1 MGTINGVKGK
11 HNVPPRKKDDA
22 GQGGRKK
29 MKIRLGE
36 EKDFEEIAKLAFEFD
51 DYLDELL
58 LTPEEERNSRE
69 KVRKVL
75 RDGFSDSKHFFFVA
89 EDEGK
94 LIGFSD
100 VWIYPEFIHGG
111 KSAYLNNLYITKKMR
126 RSGVGSLLL
135 SETLR
140 KSKEEGAVAL
150 HISVLPE
157 NVIAQNFY
165 RKNGIDWQII
175 MFEKKLK

>member
-1 MGTINGVKGK
+1 MI
-11 HNVPPRKKDDA
+11 
-22 GQGGRKK
+22 
-29 MKIRLGE
+29 IRLGE
-36 EKDFEEIAKLAFEFD
+36 ENDFEEITRLAFEFD
-51 DYLDELL
+51 DYLDDLL
-58 LTPEEERNSRE
+58 STPEVERNSRE
-69 KVRKVL
+69 TIRKVL
-75 RDGFSDSKHFFFVA
+75 TEGFSDPKHFFFVA
-89 EDEGK
+89 EEGGK

-111 KSAYLNNLYITKKMR
+111 KSAYLNNLYITKDKR
-126 RSGVGSLLL
+126 RSGVGSQLL

-157 NVIAQNFY
+157 NVMAQNFY

>member
-1 MGTINGVKGK
+1 MQNKEIGRIKGRQETMNIRQGVE
-11 HNVPPRKKDDA
+11 ND
-22 GQGGRKK
+22 
-29 MKIRLGE
+29 I
-36 EKDFEEIAKLAFEFD
+36 EEIARLAFEFD
-51 DYLDELL
+51 DYLDDLIS
-58 LTPEEERNSRE
+58 TPEEEKNPRE
-69 KVRKVL
+69 TIMKVL
-75 RDGFSDSKHFFFVA
+75 KEGFSDPKHFFLVA
-89 EDEGK
+89 EEEDR

-111 KSAYLNNLYITKKMR
+111 KSAYLNNLYITKDKR
-126 RSGVGSLLL
+126 RSGVGSQLL
-135 SETLR
+135 SETLK

-157 NVIAQNFY
+157 NVMAQNFY

>member
-1 MGTINGVKGK
+1 M
-11 HNVPPRKKDDA
+11 
-22 GQGGRKK
+22 
-29 MKIRLGE
+29 E
-36 EKDFEEIAKLAFEFD
+36 
-51 DYLDELL
+51 
-58 LTPEEERNSRE
+58 
-69 KVRKVL
+69 VL
-75 RDGFSDSKHFFFVA
+75 KEGFSDPKHFFLVA
-89 EDEGK
+89 EEEDK

-111 KSAYLNNLYITKKMR
+111 KSAYLNNLYITKENR
-126 RSGVGSLLL
+126 RTGIGSQLL
-135 SETLR
+135 SETLK